1 MEDGHV
7 NSALLFPE
15 FFFPWCNCCFSSC
28 TKANSKQVPPPQQQ
42 TAVLGPCQQH
52 GPLLRV
58 DSLWPEASCLLT
70 TPWGHRSFTLN
81 YKGPPASSWGA
92 GVGQKK
98 LSLFQRFKHNFCASS
113 SNTVEKYSLQEL
125 ESRPRFSLRSL
136 SSPLLA
142 ATFPPGKRRQGCES
156 LPGTILLSSVRA
168 LLLTRFPVSLQ
179 LVPPAVHASIPGRVG
194 AAPGDLAGSGCQPQQ
209 GAQGKGWNP
218 GSAPWLWP
226 WVEGLASVSAAES
239 YSHLYP
245 VEWLLKTKHWG
256 PVYCCCC

>member
-1 MEDGHV
+1 M
-7 NSALLFPE
+7 AMWIL
-15 FFFPWCNCCFSSC
+15 
-28 TKANSKQVPPPQQQ
+28 
-42 TAVLGPCQQH
+42 
-52 GPLLRV
+52 
-58 DSLWPEASCLLT
+58 
-70 TPWGHRSFTLN
+70 RSFSLSSFFRGVTAAFHPTPRQTPSRSLLPSSRQLPRALPAAWSSSEGGQPVAWSSLPSHHTLRAS
-81 YKGPPASSWGA
+81 KFHPELQRPPASSWGA

-142 ATFPPGKRRQGCES
+142 ATFPPGKRWQGCES
-156 LPGTILLSSVRA
+156 LPGTTLLSSARA

-179 LVPPAVHASIPGRVG
+179 LVPPAVHARIPGRVG
-194 AAPGDLAGSGCQPQQ
+194 AAPGDLAGSSCQAQQ
-209 GAQGKGWNP
+209 GTRGKGWNP

-239 YSHLYP
+239 
-245 VEWLLKTKHWG
+245 
-256 PVYCCCC
+256 